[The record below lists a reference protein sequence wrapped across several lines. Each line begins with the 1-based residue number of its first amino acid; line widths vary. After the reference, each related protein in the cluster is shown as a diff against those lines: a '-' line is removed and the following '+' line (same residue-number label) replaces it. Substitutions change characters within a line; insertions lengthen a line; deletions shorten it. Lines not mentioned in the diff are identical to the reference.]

1 VNKKHGLV
9 KKQINS
15 AIENS
20 LRNLQID
27 HIDIY
32 QLHWPDRPLN
42 VFSGLEYE
50 HTETKDVVPIL
61 ETMEAM
67 ASLIKAGKIK
77 YYGLSNETAGHMS
90 IYQTC

>member
-1 VNKKHGLV
+1 MLKFFNFGNIFYTYTTAN

-20 LRNLQID
+20 LKNLQID

-50 HTETKDVVPIL
+50 HTETNDVIPIL
-61 ETMEAM
+61 TPWLPTSIPMKCF
-67 ASLIKAGKIK
+67 IKFNRA
-77 YYGLSNETAGHMS
+77 LVS
-90 IYQTC
+90 